1 MIGSDEYR
9 DIYLEFGASIDDKQL
24 AAGKPVGGSLDFTD
38 TVCPSNPDLIPSLP
52 TPYLGT
58 PLYCEQ
64 NGAIVIAGFHQGEYT
79 RDNDDSESQALW
91 CDKPAKFANVWFN
104 MHTLVTVGDNPELLN
119 QAVIDQIVTGPPYD
133 GTCPMNADLEW
144 TDGMDTVTYPIS
156 PNTVETCIKYE

>member
-9 DIYLEFGASIDDKQL
+9 DIYEEFGASIDDKQL

-38 TVCPSNPDLIPSLP
+38 TVCPSNPDLFPYPQS
-52 TPYLGT
+52 PYLAT

-104 MHTLVTVGDNPELLN
+104 MRHNELMGDDQLIN
-119 QAVIDQIVTGPPYD
+119 QAAIDNIVSSPH
-133 GTCPMNADLEW
+133 GTCSINASLAW
-144 TDGMDTVTYPIS
+144 ASNQGTDISTYPVW
-156 PNTVETCIKYE
+156 PNAGETCNKYE

>member
-38 TVCPSNPDLIPSLP
+38 TVCPSNPDLFPFP
-52 TPYLGT
+52 QTPYLGT

-104 MHTLVTVGDNPELLN
+104 MHNNELMGDNELIN
-119 QAVIDQIVTGPPYD
+119 QAVIDNIVSGPYD

-144 TDGMDTVTYPIS
+144 ASTQGMDTVTYPIL

>member
-38 TVCPSNPDLIPSLP
+38 TVCPSNPYQFPSPL

-104 MHTLVTVGDNPELLN
+104 MHNNELMGDNELIN
-119 QAVIDQIVTGPPYD
+119 QTVIDNIVSGTYD
-133 GTCPMNADLEW
+133 GTCQMNAELEW
-144 TDGMDTVTYPIS
+144 AGMDTVTYPLW

>member
-38 TVCPSNPDLIPSLP
+38 TVCPSNPDLVPYS
-52 TPYLGT
+52 TSPYLAT

-91 CDKPAKFANVWFN
+91 CDKPAKFDNVWFN
-104 MHTLVTVGDNPELLN
+104 MRQNEFIN
-119 QAVIDQIVTGPPYD
+119 QAAIDDYVASYQ
-133 GTCPMNADLEW
+133 GTCQVEAGLASTPGL
-144 TDGMDTVTYPIS
+144 TTL
-156 PNTVETCIKYE
+156 PNIAETCNKYE

>member
-38 TVCPSNPDLIPSLP
+38 TVCPSNPDQFPSPL

-104 MHTLVTVGDNPELLN
+104 MHNNELMGDNELIN
-119 QAVIDQIVTGPPYD
+119 QAVIDNIVSGPYD
-133 GTCPMNADLEW
+133 GTCPMNADSEW
-144 TDGMDTVTYPIS
+144 ASTQGMDTVTYPIL